1 VHSWLASKWSWPVK
15 ALPEGALKNSLMMER
30 CEDFDFFDTF
40 AATVAETFVLYFCG
54 EDCVVRRTLGLAP
67 VAAVLELQAAG
78 NLRQSYAVVGIF
90 PRYDDFFQMI
100 GARFSYFD
108 ATLVEKLDRPPE
120 ARDGGLARSYNATCD
135 ALRDADFQ
143 RRLGDRVPAVAAAR
157 RVYDVA
163 VEVNAAQ
170 RAELAACP
178 KKPAAEKPAAKK
190 PAGGARKRRPLPYD
204 AQGKPAVKKPAAK
217 KPAAKKP
224 AAKKPAAKKPA
235 AKKPAAKKPA
245 AKSPRP
251 RSPRPRSPRP
261 MLGT

>member
-1 VHSWLASKWSWPVK
+1 
-15 ALPEGALKNSLMMER
+15 MER

-120 ARDGGLARSYNATCD
+120 ARDGAGAELQRH
-135 ALRDADFQ
+135 LRCAPR
-143 RRLGDRVPAVAAAR
+143 RRLPTAAGRSRAGGGR
-157 RVYDVA
+157 RACASDVA

-170 RAELAACP
+170 RELAACP

-204 AQGKPAVKKPAAK
+204 AQG

>member
-1 VHSWLASKWSWPVK
+1 VK

-261 MLGT
+261 CWELDRKDFGTE

>member
-1 VHSWLASKWSWPVK
+1 M
-15 ALPEGALKNSLMMER
+15 PEEHAADGFENDDAARADAAAPTRRPRFAGSEATATKSPHPPRAQREEN
-30 CEDFDFFDTF
+30 FDF
-40 AATVAETFVLYFCG
+40 VAGQSVET
-54 EDCVVRRTLGLAP
+54 TL
-67 VAAVLELQAAG
+67 E
-78 NLRQSYAVVGIF
+78 N
-90 PRYDDFFQMI
+90 
-100 GARFSYFD
+100 
-108 ATLVEKLDRPPE
+108 
-120 ARDGGLARSYNATCD
+120 RDGGLARSYNATCD

-204 AQGKPAVKKPAAK
+204 AQGKPA
-217 KPAAKKP
+217 AKKP

>member
-1 VHSWLASKWSWPVK
+1 MYSWLASKWSWHAK
-15 ALPEGALKNSLMMER
+15 ALPEGVLKSSIMTER
-30 CEDFDFFDTF
+30 CEYLDSFETF
-40 AATVAETFVLYFCG
+40 AATVAETYVLYFCG

-178 KKPAAEKPAAKK
+178 
-190 PAGGARKRRPLPYD
+190 
-204 AQGKPAVKKPAAK
+204 
-217 KPAAKKP
+217 
-224 AAKKPAAKKPA
+224 
-235 AKKPAAKKPA
+235 
-245 AKSPRP
+245 
-251 RSPRPRSPRP
+251 
-261 MLGT
+261 